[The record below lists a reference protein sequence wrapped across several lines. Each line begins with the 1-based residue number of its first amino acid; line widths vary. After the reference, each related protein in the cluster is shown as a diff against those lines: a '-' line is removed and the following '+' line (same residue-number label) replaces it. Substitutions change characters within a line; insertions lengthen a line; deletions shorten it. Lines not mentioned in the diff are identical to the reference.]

1 MKVINLGEELPY
13 TIDTVWKI
21 ISDVTR
27 CDWVPSVE
35 SIVLEDSIRKFTM
48 EGIGEVHE
56 KILINDPQNH
66 KLQYSAIKTPTPL
79 DHHLATID
87 LQRAG
92 DTCVFN
98 WASEIA
104 SAAFGE
110 AIEEGM
116 RISLD
121 GLKQV
126 LSKPD

>member
-1 MKVINLGEELPY
+1 
-13 TIDTVWKI
+13 
-21 ISDVTR
+21 
-27 CDWVPSVE
+27 
-35 SIVLEDSIRKFTM
+35 M

-56 KILINDPQNH
+56 KIRINDPQNH

-87 LQRAG
+87 LQGAG
-92 DTCVFN
+92 DNCVFN

-104 SAAFGE
+104 PAAFGE

-121 GLKQV
+121 GVKQV

>member
-35 SIVLEDSIRKFTM
+35 SIVLEDRIRKFTM

>member
-21 ISDVTR
+21 SSDVTR
-27 CDWVPSVE
+27 CDWLPSVE
-35 SIVLEDSIRKFTM
+35 SIVQEDSIRKFTM

-92 DTCVFN
+92 DNCVFN

-104 SAAFGE
+104 PAAFGE

>member
-35 SIVLEDSIRKFTM
+35 SIVREDSISKFTM

-92 DTCVFN
+92 DNCVFN

-104 SAAFGE
+104 PAAFGE